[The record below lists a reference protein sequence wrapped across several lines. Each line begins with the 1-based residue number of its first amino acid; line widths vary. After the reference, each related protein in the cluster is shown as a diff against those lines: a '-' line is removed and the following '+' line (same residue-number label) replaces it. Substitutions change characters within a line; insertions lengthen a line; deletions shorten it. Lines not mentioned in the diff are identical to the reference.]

1 MKWYIWVAIIV
12 AILAFATAS
21 WQAFENTKWM
31 KQILA
36 DKEDEKNGES
46 SEGNDEN
53 GSEGS

>member
-46 SEGNDEN
+46 SEGNNEN